1 MLLIKSLFVA
11 RKNWLSLKKNNFNDS
26 FEINKINEK
35 VSFIQNSQDLLIVL
49 VELFLNIVKEFKS
62 LEKQVM

>member
-62 LEKQVM
+62 LEKQIM